1 MVLEAGSNPIETIK
15 HPGEFDTMLK
25 TVLYPKDFDSVSGWI
40 PDVDDGSILKEPVRN
55 LANDADL
62 ARVRVVARN
71 TIERVGRAINH
82 GFEKRVLQYNNVVE
96 NNRWG
101 NYVNW
106 KLYPLFG
113 LLEHRKVSIGLP
125 YKIHLQREINDD
137 KIFFG
142 ENGSDAKLEIT
153 NLQLFIPV
161 ITPSIEVETKIFNS
175 LTKDIEIAFLHRNT
189 VGSMTL
195 TGEST
200 TWPITTTIKP
210 ARYIIVGFKNL
221 PDSQTNNNS
230 VFRVAMN
237 QTQNPLI
244 HKVQVR
250 LNNDNY
256 PNQPLT
262 INPTTKDYNELY
274 RNYKNMC
281 ELFGN
286 LPQFEYLDFALNHP
300 IFCFDLSAHQE
311 DLFKTGVNINI
322 HIEKT
327 QGDVTETLV
336 MKIIEAIETASPT
349 TITYNGKKINI
360 TKKLIDKYKY
370 CKVRDDIDLERIDA
384 NAKEGGFIFSLPLI
398 FAGITAAAT
407 VAGAT
412 AGGIKTANAKKAAIA
427 EAAATK
433 AANEKNAAEQ
443 RRHNLKMEKLAAE
456 IEKPKTEKKGSGV
469 GEMIG
474 TMKEFGK
481 RFSEETKKTVKQGL
495 NKLVD
500 SIDTGEIK
508 VKHKGNGIFLIIY
521 ALEKDDIFRSIKEK
535 ELFLEQIK
543 IIKNG

>member
-40 PDVDDGSILKEPVRN
+40 PDVGDGSVLKEPVRN

-71 TIERVGRAINH
+71 TIERVVRAANH
-82 GFEKRVLQYNNVVE
+82 GFEKRVLQYNNIVE

-125 YKIHLQREINDD
+125 YKIHLRREINDD

-161 ITPSIEVETKIFNS
+161 ITPSIEVETRIFNS

-200 TWPITTTIKP
+200 WPITNTIKP
-210 ARYIIVGFKNL
+210 ARYLMVGFKNL
-221 PDSQTNNNS
+221 ADSQTNNNN
-230 VFRVAMN
+230 VFRVAIN
-237 QTQNPLI
+237 QTQDPLI

-286 LPQFEYLDFALNHP
+286 PPHFEYVDFALNHP

-327 QGDVTETLV
+327 QGDLTETLV
-336 MKIIEAIETASPT
+336 MKIIEAIETDSPT
-349 TITYNGKKINI
+349 VITFNGKKISI

-384 NAKEGGFIFSLPLI
+384 NAKEGGFLPFLLPLI
-398 FAGITAAAT
+398 FGGIAAA
-407 VAGAT
+407 GAAT
-412 AGGIKTANAKKAAIA
+412 GGISAAVKAANAKKAADA
-427 EAAATK
+427 K
-433 AANEKNAAEQ
+433 AAEE
-443 RRHNLKMEKLAAE
+443 RRHNLA
-456 IEKPKTEKKGSGV
+456 IEKEARGSGV
-469 GEMIG
+469 M
-474 TMKEFGK
+474 
-481 RFSEETKKTVKQGL
+481 
-495 NKLVD
+495 
-500 SIDTGEIK
+500 
-508 VKHKGNGIFLIIY
+508 
-521 ALEKDDIFRSIKEK
+521 
-535 ELFLEQIK
+535 
-543 IIKNG
+543 

>member
-1 MVLEAGSNPIETIK
+1 MANKILDPIFRLYDPIRYSFNKKKEDYIIISPTVGSKSQLNDGDAISKLKMELPMEIVFHKQIQSLSSEMVLEAGSNPIETIK

-40 PDVDDGSILKEPVRN
+40 PDVGDGSVLKEPVRN
-55 LANDADL
+55 VANDADL
-62 ARVRVVARN
+62 DRVRVVARN
-71 TIERVGRAINH
+71 TIERVARAANH
-82 GFEKRVLQYNNVVE
+82 GFEKRVFQYNNVVE

-125 YKIHLQREINDD
+125 YKIHLQRKINND
-137 KIFFG
+137 KMFFG

-161 ITPSIEVETKIFNS
+161 ITPPIEVETKIFNS

-200 TWPITTTIKP
+200 TWPITNTIKP
-210 ARYIIVGFKNL
+210 ARYLIVGFKNL
-221 PDSQTNNNS
+221 PDSQTNNNN

-237 QTQNPLI
+237 QTQDPLI

-281 ELFGN
+281 ELFEN
-286 LPQFEYLDFALNHP
+286 LPQFEYVDFALNHP

-327 QGDVTETLV
+327 QGDVTGYCLLLD
-336 MKIIEAIETASPT
+336 EA
-349 TITYNGKKINI
+349 
-360 TKKLIDKYKY
+360 
-370 CKVRDDIDLERIDA
+370 
-384 NAKEGGFIFSLPLI
+384 
-398 FAGITAAAT
+398 
-407 VAGAT
+407 
-412 AGGIKTANAKKAAIA
+412 
-427 EAAATK
+427 
-433 AANEKNAAEQ
+433 
-443 RRHNLKMEKLAAE
+443 
-456 IEKPKTEKKGSGV
+456 
-469 GEMIG
+469 
-474 TMKEFGK
+474 
-481 RFSEETKKTVKQGL
+481 
-495 NKLVD
+495 
-500 SIDTGEIK
+500 
-508 VKHKGNGIFLIIY
+508 KHL
-521 ALEKDDIFRSIKEK
+521 
-535 ELFLEQIK
+535 IK
-543 IIKNG
+543 IADRRMIRIE

>member
-1 MVLEAGSNPIETIK
+1 MYMIIAQTPKNYFGSDIQKSLASLPGFPWAK
-15 HPGEFDTMLK
+15 YPGEKHLPGHNYTGPGTRFRFSLGLDTRCC
-25 TVLYPKDFDSVSGWI
+25 V
-40 PDVDDGSILKEPVRN
+40 LKEPVRN

-62 ARVRVVARN
+62 AGVRVVARN
-71 TIERVGRAINH
+71 TIERVARAANH
-82 GFEKRVLQYNNVVE
+82 GFEKRVLQYNNIVE

-137 KIFFG
+137 KLFFG

-161 ITPSIEVETKIFNS
+161 ITPSIEVETRIFNS

-200 TWPITTTIKP
+200 TWPITNTIKP
-210 ARYIIVGFKNL
+210 ARYLIVGFKNL
-221 PDSQTNNNS
+221 PDSQTNNNN

-237 QTQNPLI
+237 QTQDPLI

-286 LPQFEYLDFALNHP
+286 LPQFEYVDFALNHQ

-322 HIEKT
+322 HIEKNT
-327 QGDVTETLV
+327 
-336 MKIIEAIETASPT
+336 
-349 TITYNGKKINI
+349 
-360 TKKLIDKYKY
+360 
-370 CKVRDDIDLERIDA
+370 
-384 NAKEGGFIFSLPLI
+384 
-398 FAGITAAAT
+398 
-407 VAGAT
+407 
-412 AGGIKTANAKKAAIA
+412 
-427 EAAATK
+427 
-433 AANEKNAAEQ
+433 
-443 RRHNLKMEKLAAE
+443 RRCNRLLF
-456 IEKPKTEKKGSGV
+456 T
-469 GEMIG
+469 
-474 TMKEFGK
+474 FGK
-481 RFSEETKKTVKQGL
+481 SKTF
-495 NKLVD
+495 N
-500 SIDTGEIK
+500 
-508 VKHKGNGIFLIIY
+508 
-521 ALEKDDIFRSIKEK
+521 
-535 ELFLEQIK
+535 
-543 IIKNG
+543 

>member
-40 PDVDDGSILKEPVRN
+40 PDVGDESVLKEPVRN

-71 TIERVGRAINH
+71 TIERVARAANH

-101 NYVNW
+101 
-106 KLYPLFG
+106 
-113 LLEHRKVSIGLP
+113 LP
-125 YKIHLQREINDD
+125 YKIHLQGEINE

-161 ITPSIEVETKIFNS
+161 IPPSIEVETRIFNS

-200 TWPITTTIKP
+200 TWSITNTIKP
-210 ARYIIVGFKNL
+210 ARYLIVGFKNL
-221 PDSQTNNNS
+221 SDSQTNNNN

-256 PNQPLT
+256 PYQPLT

-274 RNYKNMC
+274 RNYENMC

-286 LPQFEYLDFALNHP
+286 PPQFEYVDFALNHP

-311 DLFKTGVNINI
+311 K
-322 HIEKT
+322 
-327 QGDVTETLV
+327 Q
-336 MKIIEAIETASPT
+336 EAT
-349 TITYNGKKINI
+349 
-360 TKKLIDKYKY
+360 
-370 CKVRDDIDLERIDA
+370 
-384 NAKEGGFIFSLPLI
+384 
-398 FAGITAAAT
+398 
-407 VAGAT
+407 
-412 AGGIKTANAKKAAIA
+412 
-427 EAAATK
+427 
-433 AANEKNAAEQ
+433 
-443 RRHNLKMEKLAAE
+443 
-456 IEKPKTEKKGSGV
+456 
-469 GEMIG
+469 
-474 TMKEFGK
+474 
-481 RFSEETKKTVKQGL
+481 
-495 NKLVD
+495 
-500 SIDTGEIK
+500 
-508 VKHKGNGIFLIIY
+508 
-521 ALEKDDIFRSIKEK
+521 
-535 ELFLEQIK
+535 
-543 IIKNG
+543 

>member
-40 PDVDDGSILKEPVRN
+40 PDVGDGSVLKEPVRN
-55 LANDADL
+55 VANDADL
-62 ARVRVVARN
+62 DRVRVVARN
-71 TIERVGRAINH
+71 TIERVARAANH
-82 GFEKRVLQYNNVVE
+82 GFEKRVLQYNNIVE

-125 YKIHLQREINDD
+125 YKIHLQGEINDD

-142 ENGSDAKLEIT
+142 ENGSDAKLEIS
-153 NLQLFIPV
+153 NHQLFIPV
-161 ITPSIEVETKIFNS
+161 ITPSIEVETRIFNS
-175 LTKDIEIAFLHRNT
+175 LPKDMERAFLHRNT
-189 VGSMTL
+189 AGSMTL

-200 TWPITTTIKP
+200 TWPITNTIKP
-210 ARYIIVGFKNL
+210 ARYLMIGFKNL
-221 PDSQTNNNS
+221 PDSQTNNNN

-286 LPQFEYLDFALNHP
+286 PPQFGYVDFALNHP
-300 IFCFDLSAHQE
+300 IFCFDLSAHQD

-336 MKIIEAIETASPT
+336 KKIIEAIETASPT

-370 CKVRDDIDLERIDA
+370 CKVRDDIDLKRIEA
-384 NAKEGGFIFSLPLI
+384 NAKEGGFLPFLLPLI
-398 FAGITAAAT
+398 FGGIAAA
-407 VAGAT
+407 GAAT
-412 AGGIKTANAKKAAIA
+412 GGISAAVKAANAKKAADD
-427 EAAATK
+427 K
-433 AANEKNAAEQ
+433 AAEE
-443 RRHNLKMEKLAAE
+443 RRHNLT
-456 IEKPKTEKKGSGV
+456 IEKEARDSGV
-469 GEMIG
+469 GDMIG
-474 TMKEFGK
+474 TIKEFGK
-481 RFSEETKKTVKQGL
+481 RFGEDTKKTVKQGL

-500 SIDTGEIK
+500 SIDSGEVK
-508 VKHKGNGIFLIIY
+508 VKHKGNGINFKKYTHLRRNISF
-521 ALEKDDIFRSIKEK
+521 KV
-535 ELFLEQIK
+535 
-543 IIKNG
+543 